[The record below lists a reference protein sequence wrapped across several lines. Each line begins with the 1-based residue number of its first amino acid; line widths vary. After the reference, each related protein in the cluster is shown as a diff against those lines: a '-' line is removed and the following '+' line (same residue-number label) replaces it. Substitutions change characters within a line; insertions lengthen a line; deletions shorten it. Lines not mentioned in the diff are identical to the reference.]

1 MGGGGGGGE
10 ERGRDSGRGGR
21 KGGHSGEK
29 ERKWRNERDVGEVK
43 RVRHEQGVGSRISRK
58 GEQAKKRA
66 GVRME
71 RGEEKICREEER
83 VDET

>member
-1 MGGGGGGGE
+1 M
-10 ERGRDSGRGGR
+10 
-21 KGGHSGEK
+21 
-29 ERKWRNERDVGEVK
+29 
-43 RVRHEQGVGSRISRK
+43 RHEQGVGSRISRK

-66 GVRME
+66 GMRME